1 MGNKTWKVLGVIGL
15 YAVLAWNSP
24 VTAKAAEIEVET
36 STTLYAKIDAPDVV
50 VRKAKNAGG
59 EAVTKVLRGQ
69 TYEVAA
75 PAEGG
80 WVKISTAEGEGYI
93 PSNRATLIEKTKE
106 KVDESVKL
114 RQDVVLSLIH
124 IYISDM
130 TNKSRDKYAYT
141 LLDLESTPDAMMIQ
155 KLNAIKGVL
164 RVRVIK

>member
-75 PAEGG
+75 PADGG
-80 WVKISTAEGEGYI
+80 WIKISTAEGEGYI

-114 RQDVVLSLIH
+114 RQDVV
-124 IYISDM
+124 
-130 TNKSRDKYAYT
+130 NYALQFVGNRYVYGGT
-141 LLDLESTPDAMMIQ
+141 DPNTGADCSGFTRNIM
-155 KLNAIKGVL
+155 
-164 RVRVIK
+164 

>member
-1 MGNKTWKVLGVIGL
+1 MEKQWETKPGNCWGLIGL

-75 PAEGG
+75 PADGG
-80 WVKISTAEGEGYI
+80 WIKISTAEGEGYI

-106 KVDESVKL
+106 KWMK
-114 RQDVVLSLIH
+114 
-124 IYISDM
+124 
-130 TNKSRDKYAYT
+130 A
-141 LLDLESTPDAMMIQ
+141 
-155 KLNAIKGVL
+155 
-164 RVRVIK
+164 

>member
-69 TYEVAA
+69 TYEVDQHCGRRGVHTEQSGD
-75 PAEGG
+75 PDREDKG
-80 WVKISTAEGEGYI
+80 
-93 PSNRATLIEKTKE
+93 
-106 KVDESVKL
+106 
-114 RQDVVLSLIH
+114 
-124 IYISDM
+124 
-130 TNKSRDKYAYT
+130 KS
-141 LLDLESTPDAMMIQ
+141 
-155 KLNAIKGVL
+155 G
-164 RVRVIK
+164 